1 MKKSVLFSMIIAI
14 MATLSFSVNAQDKKE
29 QKRQFNAE
37 QMVQHRAEM
46 MAQKLQLD
54 DNTTA
59 KFMTTYKEYLKELH
73 NIYKQNAPKNGFR
86 GRGADQQVRKTDAEV
101 EQEIMNQ
108 FAMSRSIIDVREKYY
123 KKFRAFLNP
132 QQIQKI
138 YSQEREHASNMKWEK
153 GRRNADDMHGRK
165 PGKDGMKKMRDGKKK
180 EAKQD

>member
-1 MKKSVLFSMIIAI
+1 MKKSVLFSMIIALV
-14 MATLSFSVNAQDKKE
+14 ATLSFSANAQDKKE
-29 QKRQFNAE
+29 QKRKFNAE

-54 DNTTA
+54 DATA
-59 KFMTTYKEYLKELH
+59 SKFTTTYKEYLKEMH
-73 NIYKQNAPKNGFR
+73 NIYKQNAPKNGFK
-86 GRGADQQVRKTDAEV
+86 GRGVGPQVRKTDAEV

-123 KKFRAFLNP
+123 KKFRTFLNP

-153 GRRNADDMHGRK
+153 GRRNANGKHDKR
-165 PGKDGMKKMRDGKKK
+165 PGGQDGKMKKRTP
-180 EAKQD
+180 KQEDKD